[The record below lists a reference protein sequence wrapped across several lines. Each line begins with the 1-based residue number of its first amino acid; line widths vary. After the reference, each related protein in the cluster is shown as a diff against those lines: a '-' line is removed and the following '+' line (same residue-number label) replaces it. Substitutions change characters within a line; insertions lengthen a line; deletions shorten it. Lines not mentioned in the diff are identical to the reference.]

1 MFNDDVQG
9 TGSVITAGIISAVK
23 LAGIPVRD
31 HKAIFLGAGSAGVG
45 VAKQIV
51 EYFIKEG
58 LTEDEARRKFW
69 FVDSQV
75 SLDSSMSSLSVLSIL
90 THVRVS

>member
-9 TGSVITAGIISAVK
+9 TGAVIVGGFITAVK
-23 LAGIPVRD
+23 ASGIPAKD
-31 HKAIFLGAGSAGVG
+31 HKAVFLGAGSAGVG

-58 LTEDEARRKFW
+58 LTEEEAKRKFW
-69 FVDSQV
+69 LVDSKVQIH
-75 SLDSSMSSLSVLSIL
+75 L
-90 THVRVS
+90 VRGQITEN